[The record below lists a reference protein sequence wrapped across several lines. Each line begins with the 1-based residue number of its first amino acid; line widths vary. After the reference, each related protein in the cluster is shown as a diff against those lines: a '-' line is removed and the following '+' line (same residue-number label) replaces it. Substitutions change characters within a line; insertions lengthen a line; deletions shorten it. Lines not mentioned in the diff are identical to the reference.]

1 MTIGRDYTK
10 NQSDCTIL
18 YHVLLEKKY
27 KYQFTYID
35 VCLFV
40 WLFVFF
46 FFIKLQDIS
55 ADTVMDAFQGWI
67 SMVCSVEVP
76 LVLCSGTLLSFDA
89 QG

>member
-10 NQSDCTIL
+10 NQSDCAIL

-40 WLFVFF
+40 WLFVF

>member
-1 MTIGRDYTK
+1 M
-10 NQSDCTIL
+10 
-18 YHVLLEKKY
+18 
-27 KYQFTYID
+27 F
-35 VCLFV
+35 VCLFGC
-40 WLFVFF
+40 LSF

>member
-10 NQSDCTIL
+10 NQSDCRIL
-18 YHVLLEKKY
+18 YHVLLEKNLNISLHTLM
-27 KYQFTYID
+27 F

-40 WLFVFF
+40 F

-67 SMVCSVEVP
+67 SMVCSVEIP

-89 QG
+89 KG

>member
-1 MTIGRDYTK
+1 M
-10 NQSDCTIL
+10 SCW
-18 YHVLLEKKY
+18 KKY

-35 VCLFV
+35 VFLFGCLS
-40 WLFVFF
+40 

>member
-10 NQSDCTIL
+10 NQSDCRIL
-18 YHVLLEKKY
+18 YHVLLEKNINISLHTLM
-27 KYQFTYID
+27 F
-35 VCLFV
+35 VCLFGC
-40 WLFVFF
+40 LSF

>member
-1 MTIGRDYTK
+1 M
-10 NQSDCTIL
+10 SCW
-18 YHVLLEKKY
+18 KKY

-35 VCLFV
+35 VVCL
-40 WLFVFF
+40 

>member
-1 MTIGRDYTK
+1 MSCWR
-10 NQSDCTIL
+10 
-18 YHVLLEKKY
+18 KY
-27 KYQFTYID
+27 KYQFCTLLF

-40 WLFVFF
+40 SFF
-46 FFIKLQDIS
+46 FVIKLQDIS
-55 ADTVMDAFQGWI
+55 ADTVMDAFEGWI

>member
-1 MTIGRDYTK
+1 MSCWR
-10 NQSDCTIL
+10 
-18 YHVLLEKKY
+18 KY
-27 KYQFTYID
+27 KYQLCTLMF

-40 WLFVFF
+40 SFFV
-46 FFIKLQDIS
+46 IKLQDIS
-55 ADTVMDAFQGWI
+55 ADTVMDAFEGWI

>member
-10 NQSDCTIL
+10 EPIRLQDSLPRPAGKNINISLHTL
-18 YHVLLEKKY
+18 M
-27 KYQFTYID
+27 F
-35 VCLFV
+35 VCLV
-40 WLFVFF
+40 VCL

-67 SMVCSVEVP
+67 SMVCSVEIP

-89 QG
+89 KG

>member
-1 MTIGRDYTK
+1 MRLQDSLPCPAGK
-10 NQSDCTIL
+10 NINISLHTLMFFCL
-18 YHVLLEKKY
+18 
-27 KYQFTYID
+27 
-35 VCLFV
+35 VCL
-40 WLFVFF
+40 